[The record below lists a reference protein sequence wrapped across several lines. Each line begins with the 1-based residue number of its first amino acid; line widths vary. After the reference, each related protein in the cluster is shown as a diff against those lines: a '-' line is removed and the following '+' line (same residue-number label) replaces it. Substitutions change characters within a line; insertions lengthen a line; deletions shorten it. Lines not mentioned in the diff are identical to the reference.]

1 MGRDAF
7 PRNEDGTE
15 AVAAS
20 HMLSSG
26 GQGTDE
32 GQRQLGRFQF
42 PYPGKNWLL
51 LRLNRLCLPSGY
63 NTGTP
68 VIHSSDL

>member
-7 PRNEDGTE
+7 PRNKDGTE

-26 GQGTDE
+26 GK
-32 GQRQLGRFQF
+32 GQMKDRG
-42 PYPGKNWLL
+42 
-51 LRLNRLCLPSGY
+51 S
-63 NTGTP
+63 
-68 VIHSSDL
+68 